1 MKCLSLKM
9 NKKIL
14 IAKISSVFGIKGEV
28 KIIAYLEDVLS
39 IEKYEI
45 FSANGD
51 KFEIKISNKNKT
63 IIGTSNGDPIIIAKI
78 KGIDDRTAAENLRGL
93 ELYADRKNFSETDD
107 DEFYYVDLIGLDV
120 VDLENKKIGKVLA
133 VNDHGAGALLEI
145 EFLEKK
151 LPKNYQKI
159 ESFSFK
165 NAIFPEVNLKK
176 NFIKIELPEFVSSK
190 S

>member
-1 MKCLSLKM
+1 M

-14 IAKISSVFGIKGEV
+14 VAKISSVFGIKGEV
-28 KIIAYLEDVLS
+28 KIIAYLEDVLN

-45 FSANGD
+45 FSANGE

-78 KGIDDRTAAENLRGL
+78 KGVDDRTAAEKMRGL
-93 ELYADRKNFSETDD
+93 DLYASREDFSKTKE
-107 DEFYYVDLIGLDV
+107 DEFYYVDLIDLDV

-133 VNDHGAGALLEI
+133 VNDHGAGAFLEI

-165 NAIFPEVNLKK
+165 NEIFPEVNLQK
-176 NFIKIELPEFVSSK
+176 NFIKIELPEIVSVK
-190 S
+190 